1 VVGRGRAWYVANPL
15 SGWRLRSFWVT
26 AAGAGALLISACGS
40 GARQDANEPKGN
52 FPVQVSAAKFPASQR
67 LAEHTDL
74 VISVRNSGRK
84 TIPDIAVTLL
94 DARQGTTAQAF
105 GQSVGGT
112 SQVLASNSR
121 PIWIVDRPPGPCQY
135 SCRQGG
141 PGGAVTAYSNTWAL
155 GVLKPGQTVTFDWG
169 VTAVKS
175 GAFAIRYEI
184 AAGLNGRAKAVDANG
199 AQPAGIFQIEIHG
212 APQQAFV
219 NDQGKVVTTP

>member
-1 VVGRGRAWYVANPL
+1 
-15 SGWRLRSFWVT
+15 LRSFWVT
-26 AAGAGALLISACGS
+26 TAGAGALLLSACGG
-40 GARQDANEPKGN
+40 GARQDASEPTGK
-52 FPVQVSAAKFPASQR
+52 FPVQVASVKFPASQH
-67 LAEHTDL
+67 LAQRTDL
-74 VISVRNSGRK
+74 VITVRNSGRK

-94 DARQGTTAQAF
+94 DAHQRTAAQAF

-121 PIWIVDRPPGPCQY
+121 PIWIVDRPPGPCEF

-155 GVLKPGQTVTFDWG
+155 GPLKPGQSATFDWG

-175 GAFAIRYEI
+175 GAFAIRYEV
-184 AAGLNGRAKAVDANG
+184 AAGLNGKAKAVDANG
-199 AQPAGIFQIEIHG
+199 AQPAGVFNIKVHN

-219 NDQGKVVTTP
+219 NDQGKVVSTQ